1 MFCSVPINPL
11 LFCVIF
17 YFVSLCSVV
26 LCHFLLRSGRGL
38 CTVLF
43 CFVLF
48 HPLISLHFILCHVIS
63 YHVISYHYLHSVCPR
78 TVPRTHLTLESIPC
92 VWMPIRRGKGREGQG
107 RTQQWEKGKKRE
119 RETDKRKGSG
129 GERREQ
135 HIDWMDLCQPPQII
149 LFSPFP
155 SLPFPSPSL
164 SFPFLSFHPFGSLQW
179 VFYLNYPIRYYISYS
194 LLFFRSH
201 NSAMQI

>member
-1 MFCSVPINPL
+1 MLCCALSLPAPL
-11 LFCVIF
+11 WK
-17 YFVSLCSVV
+17 
-26 LCHFLLRSGRGL
+26 RL

-92 VWMPIRRGKGREGQG
+92 VWMPIRRGKGREGKG
-107 RTQQWEKGKKRE
+107 RAGRWEKGKKRE

-149 LFSPFP
+149 LSSPFP
-155 SLPFPSPSL
+155 SLPFPFTHSVPFSEYFISIILFATIFHIL
-164 SFPFLSFHPFGSLQW
+164 SCSSVPTTRQCKSNQC
-179 VFYLNYPIRYYISYS
+179 
-194 LLFFRSH
+194 
-201 NSAMQI
+201 